1 MKNQSLFAIAILS
14 IIFACGSPNGNLK
27 GEVESFKI
35 LTDSLLVFNTDSN
48 SIETRFDTTFTERPS
63 ADDPQLVVIDT
74 LVEKQSRITYTS
86 KYYNDFILPTMNK
99 YISMEQHL
107 DSAKAKMDAKT
118 LELFESIK
126 QKMNEIKQPIK

>member
-1 MKNQSLFAIAILS
+1 MKNQSLIAIAILS
-14 IIFACGSPNGNLK
+14 IIFACGNSNSNLK
-27 GEVESFKI
+27 DEVDSFKI
-35 LTDSLLVFNTDSN
+35 LSDSLLAVNNDSN

-63 ADDPQLVVIDT
+63 ADNPQQVVIDT

-86 KYYNDFILPTMNK
+86 KYYNDFILPFMNK

-107 DSAKAKMDAKT
+107 DSSKNKMDAKT

-126 QKMNEIKQPIK
+126 LKMNEIKQPIK

>member
-1 MKNQSLFAIAILS
+1 MKNQTLFAIAMLS
-14 IIFACGSPNGNLK
+14 IIFACGISNDNIK
-27 GEVESFKI
+27 DEVNSFKI
-35 LTDSLLVFNTDSN
+35 LTDSLLAFNTDSN

-63 ADDPQLVVIDT
+63 AVDPQQVVIDT

-86 KYYNDFILPTMNK
+86 KYYNDFILPFMNK

-107 DSAKAKMDAKT
+107 DSSKNKMDAKT

-126 QKMNEIKQPIK
+126 LKMNEIKQPIK